1 MINHLEKLLS
11 LQDIDKLWELHCEL
25 MSQYGFDRLIYA
37 FTPFRTGSGL
47 GRLEDT
53 LILSNHDEPYLN
65 EFLRGG
71 LFMHA
76 PMVRWTAE
84 NVGACSWS
92 WVEERVRAGL
102 LTPPELH
109 VLDVNHRHGVRAG
122 YSISFIDGSSRAR
135 AGIGLCAEPGLRQ
148 SDVDEIWE
156 RNGRELMVVNAIT
169 HLRISTM
176 PFVTAHRALTRR
188 QREVLEWGADGKTT
202 ADIAMLMGLTIA
214 TVEKHLRL
222 AREAL
227 DVETTAQAVLK
238 ASLQRQIFF
247 NRSYIDGAIRSS
259 AGNGDNFSFK

>member
-1 MINHLEKLLS
+1 MIDHLEKLLS
-11 LQDIDKLWELHCEL
+11 LQDIEQIWELHCKL
-25 MSQYGFDRLIYA
+25 MAEYGFDRLIYA
-37 FTPFRTGSGL
+37 FTPFRTGAGL
-47 GRLEDT
+47 GRLEDA

-71 LFMHA
+71 LFLHA

-102 LTPPELH
+102 LTPQELH
-109 VLDVNHRHGVRAG
+109 VLEVNHRHGVRAG

-135 AGIGLCAEPGLRQ
+135 GGIGLCAERGLQQ
-148 SDVDEIWE
+148 SDVDEIWD
-156 RNGRELMVVNAIT
+156 RHGRELMVVNSIT

-176 PFVTAHRALTRR
+176 PFITAHRALTRR
-188 QREVLEWGADGKTT
+188 QREVLEWVADGKTT
-202 ADIAMLMGLTIA
+202 ADIATLMGLTIA

-247 NRSYIDGAIRSS
+247 DGAYIDGVATSPGRSS
-259 AGNGDNFSFK
+259 DNFSFK

>member
-1 MINHLEKLLS
+1 MLDHLEKLLS
-11 LQDIDKLWELHCEL
+11 IQDVEQLWELHCKL
-25 MSQYGFDRLIYA
+25 MSHYGFDRLIYA

-53 LILSNHDEPYLN
+53 LILSNHDEAYLN

-84 NVGACSWS
+84 NVGACSWG
-92 WVEERVRAGL
+92 WVGERVRAGL
-102 LTPPELH
+102 LTPQELH
-109 VLDVNHRHGVRAG
+109 VLDVNQRHGVRAG

-135 AGIGLCAEPGLRQ
+135 GGIGLCAERGLRQ

-156 RNGRELMVVNAIT
+156 RHGRELMVVNSIT

-188 QREVLEWGADGKTT
+188 QREVLEWVADGKTT
-202 ADIAMLMGLTIA
+202 ADIATLMGLTIA

-247 NRSYIDGAIRSS
+247 GGSYIDGMAPS
-259 AGNGDNFSFK
+259 ADRKDDNFSFK